1 MMRLDQ
7 LKRVTLKSKKTE
19 KNTITIIMNGQ
30 FLFSVSRVATI
41 KPESRLLLEL
51 LDEFCM
57 DGLDP
62 INSDAPC
69 VPHRLTD

>member
-7 LKRVTLKSKKTE
+7 LKRVTLKSKKQK
-19 KNTITIIMNGQ
+19 KNTITIIINGQ

-51 LDEFCM
+51 LDEVCI
-57 DGLDP
+57 DDLDP
-62 INSDAPC
+62 INSDDPC
-69 VPHRLTD
+69 VPHQLTD